1 MRALQNTLLQEP
13 VLALWD
19 PQAPTRVFT
28 DASQVGI
35 GAILQQQINNECY
48 RIGQTMICQTLTL
61 RGSPKWVRQ
70 AQGPEG
76 TRRLLEIPL
85 GIRRH

>member
-1 MRALQNTLLQEP
+1 MIAKPLTDLTGNVPFKWSDEASDSVRALQNALLQEP

-35 GAILQQQINNECY
+35 GAILQQQINNE
-48 RIGQTMICQTLTL
+48 
-61 RGSPKWVRQ
+61 
-70 AQGPEG
+70 
-76 TRRLLEIPL
+76 
-85 GIRRH
+85 